1 MYYLNKIIGFVA
13 SPIGIAIACGI
24 IALICARLKKVGFAK
39 WIGSLA
45 VVWLWLWMT
54 PLITRF
60 VGAPLEREFLICG
73 RVPAVES
80 FPKADVIVVLGGSM
94 GSDTNLSGY
103 AEMSTSADRVWQAAR
118 LWKAGKAPKIIA
130 TGDGAREST
139 LGLLKDFGVD
149 EKCVEFLD
157 ARNTEEEARVVSGQR
172 LAVSGGEVG
181 PCRSRECV
189 DGDGEGGRGLT
200 ERQEGAEAQRREKDS
215 EPLSLCFKNKKIL
228 LVTSAWHMKRSRMMF
243 EKYAKGVEVVCA
255 PADFEMSMAA
265 RKGWS
270 VLPDAY
276 SLHLNSVAVHEW
288 VGIVGYRL
296 LR

>member
-1 MYYLNKIIGFVA
+1 MYYFNKIVGFLI
-13 SPIGIAIACGI
+13 SPIGIAIVGLAIAVAC
-24 IALICARLKKVGFAK
+24 AWLKRVRLAK
-39 WIGSLA
+39 WIGGVT

-54 PLITRF
+54 PLMTRF
-60 VGAPLEREFLICG
+60 VGAPLEREFLVDG

-80 FPKADVIVVLGGSM
+80 FPEADAIVVLGGSM

-103 AEMSTSADRVWQAAR
+103 AEMWTSADRVWQAAR
-118 LWKAGKAPKIIA
+118 LWKAGKAPRIIA

-157 ARNTEEEARVVSGQR
+157 ARNTEEEAKAVSGQR
-172 LAVSGGEVG
+172 LAVRSQELGVSGQSVK
-181 PCRSRECV
+181 PKV
-189 DGDGEGGRGLT
+189 
-200 ERQEGAEAQRREKDS
+200 
-215 EPLSLCFKNKKIL
+215 L
-228 LVTSAWHMKRSRMMF
+228 LVTSAWHMKRARLMF
-243 EKYAKGVEVVCA
+243 KMYAKDVEVVCA

-265 RKGWS
+265 KKVLGCKA

-288 VGIVGYRL
+288 IGIVGYGV

>member
-1 MYYLNKIIGFVA
+1 MYYINKIIGFLI
-13 SPIGIAIACGI
+13 SPIGIAIAGGI
-24 IALICARLKKVGFAK
+24 LALICARLKKVDFAK
-39 WIGSLA
+39 WIGSLT

-54 PLITRF
+54 PLMTRF

-73 RVPAVES
+73 RVPVVES
-80 FPKADVIVVLGGSM
+80 FPEADAIVVLGGSM

-157 ARNTEEEARVVSGQR
+157 ARNTEEEARVVSGQE
-172 LAVSGGEVG
+172 LGVSGQSVK
-181 PCRSRECV
+181 PKV
-189 DGDGEGGRGLT
+189 
-200 ERQEGAEAQRREKDS
+200 
-215 EPLSLCFKNKKIL
+215 L
-228 LVTSAWHMKRSRMMF
+228 LVTSAWHMKRARMMF

-288 VGIVGYRL
+288 VGIVGYGVIR
-296 LR
+296 